1 MVLFSEESIINR
13 LKQINFDQFTDL
25 QEIPSAFEQS
35 SASALCKELNRI
47 LKLYYDRILWESNN
61 VHLVNQ
67 TISSGLWNMDI
78 GPGNQVLA
86 AY

>member
-1 MVLFSEESIINR
+1 MVLFSEKSIINR

-35 SASALCKELNRI
+35 SSSALCKELNRI